1 MSTVEINVISEKPE
15 VSPAQS
21 RVRGLTH
28 KAYLNAFASLLDAS
42 VKGGV
47 LAVVTP
53 LVVNGLGSSV
63 FGVWQI
69 LARLI
74 TYMHAADGRPTQAL
88 KWVIANRQADNDDE
102 LKRRHVGS
110 AMAVWLLFLPVLIG
124 ISSLLVWISP
134 YIAKVP
140 AEMHATVRLTA
151 GLLVANFFL
160 IQLVSLPESV
170 LRGMNLAYKRMGW
183 QAALNVIGGVL
194 TVGALYLGSGLV
206 GLAVGQVILAALT
219 GMLFLAV
226 VKRYV
231 PWFGVSRP
239 LLSEVRTF
247 FKLSVW
253 WFAWTTVSKFLMA
266 SDILI
271 LGMVASSSD
280 VTTYTLTSFAGTSL
294 LSLVTIALAAVAPGL
309 GGLIGQKKFEHAA
322 AVRTEMM
329 TVSWLLLT
337 AVGSTILVW
346 NRSFIYLWVGPQH
359 YSGFWANL
367 LNVLMIVQ
375 LIYIRNDSYFIDLTL
390 QLREKVIMAVIAA
403 IISIGASALLIPRL
417 GIAGLCLGMLLG
429 RLALTIS
436 YPFVVNKR
444 LGRSNRAE
452 LTDALRPA
460 VVMTLMFGVSAY
472 LGTLLLAKNLFI
484 GAVCCGLSFALA
496 LGVGLSTGLNRESR
510 STLIKRLTMLRTLV
524 FAR

>member
-1 MSTVEINVISEKPE
+1 MSTVEASAVSETAE
-15 VSPAQS
+15 VSPAKS
-21 RVRGLTH
+21 RVKGLTH
-28 KAYLNAFASLLDAS
+28 KAYLNAFASLLDAC

-53 LVVNGLGSSV
+53 LVVSGLGSSL

-69 LARLI
+69 LGRLI

-88 KWVIANRQADNDDE
+88 KWVIANRQADTDDE

-110 AMAVWLLFLPVLIG
+110 AMTVWLLFMPILIG
-124 ISSLLVWISP
+124 VSVLLVWISP
-134 YIAKVP
+134 YVAKVP
-140 AEMHATVRLTA
+140 AEMFTTIRLTA

-160 IQLVSLPESV
+160 LQLVSLPESV
-170 LRGMNLAYKRMGW
+170 LRGMNLGYKRMGW
-183 QAALNVIGGVL
+183 QAGLNVVSGAL
-194 TVGALYLGSGLV
+194 TVGALYHGSGLV
-206 GLAVGQVILAALT
+206 GLAVVQVILAALT
-219 GMLFLAV
+219 GMLFLIV
-226 VKRYV
+226 VRRFV
-231 PWFGVSRP
+231 PWFGVARP
-239 LLSEVRTF
+239 LFSEVRSF
-247 FKLSVW
+247 FKLSAW
-253 WFAWTTVSKFLMA
+253 WFAWTAVSKFLMA

-271 LGMVASSSD
+271 LGVVASATE
-280 VTTYTLTSFAGTSL
+280 VATYTLTGFAGTTL

-309 GGLIGQKKFEHAA
+309 GGLIGQKKFDHAA
-322 AVRTEMM
+322 AVRVEMM

-337 AVGSTILVW
+337 AIGSTILLW

-390 QLREKVIMAVIAA
+390 QLREKVIMAVIAT
-403 IISIGASALLIPRL
+403 IISIGASALLIPWL

-444 LGRSNRAE
+444 LGQSNRAE

-460 VVMTLMFGVSAY
+460 AVMTVMFAVAAY
-472 LGTLLLAKNLFI
+472 LGTVLVAKSWI
-484 GAVCCGLSFALA
+484 VWAACCGLSFALA
-496 LGVGLSTGLNRESR
+496 FGVALSTGLNRESR
-510 STLIKRLTMLRTLV
+510 NGLHKRLTMLRTLV